1 MYTDNEYKE
10 ASLPFSIQ
18 SQSGK
23 SWIKG
28 EFVEIDLSNF
38 TEEDLVKIDQKLIVL
53 APFTL
58 PKNYPKDEYIQK
70 CRLWKKQ
77 IDEIY
82 TDETVHQLT
91 DLLSLFILDRQRN
104 MNMKEVQAMFDF
116 DISNTLVG
124 QELIQVG
131 EKKGEKIG
139 QKKATK
145 KLIAMQ
151 MAEKFNINTRRIMPK
166 LEPLRINDMMELGK
180 DLLSMDSYEDAYQW
194 IDERKRMI
202 KVRK

>member
-1 MYTDNEYKE
+1 MW
-10 ASLPFSIQ
+10 LF
-18 SQSGK
+18 
-23 SWIKG
+23 
-28 EFVEIDLSNF
+28 
-38 TEEDLVKIDQKLIVL
+38 
-53 APFTL
+53 
-58 PKNYPKDEYIQK
+58 PKNYPTDEYIQK
-70 CRLWKKQ
+70 CRLWKEQ

-145 KLIAMQ
+145 KLVAMQ
-151 MAEKFNINTRRIMPK
+151 LAEKFNINARRVMPK

-180 DLLSMDSYEDAYQW
+180 DLLSMDSYEDVYQW
-194 IDERKRMI
+194 IDERKRLI
-202 KVRK
+202 KVKR

>member
-1 MYTDNEYKE
+1 
-10 ASLPFSIQ
+10 
-18 SQSGK
+18 
-23 SWIKG
+23 
-28 EFVEIDLSNF
+28 
-38 TEEDLVKIDQKLIVL
+38 
-53 APFTL
+53 
-58 PKNYPKDEYIQK
+58 
-70 CRLWKKQ
+70 
-77 IDEIY
+77 
-82 TDETVHQLT
+82 
-91 DLLSLFILDRQRN
+91 
-104 MNMKEVQAMFDF
+104 MFDF

-139 QKKATK
+139 QKKGEKIGQKKGEKIGQKKGEKIGQKKATK
-145 KLIAMQ
+145 KIIATL
-151 MAEKFNINTRRIMPK
+151 MAEKFNINTRRVMPK